1 MFKNNTPTTISTM
14 PMIFSAVNTSLK
26 MKKDAVKIKTYTIA
40 VVRGIM
46 YPRSYLA
53 MRKVYITKLAPYNK
67 RPKIA

>member
-53 MRKVYITKLAPYNK
+53 MLN
-67 RPKIA
+67 

>member
-1 MFKNNTPTTISTM
+1 MTFN
-14 PMIFSAVNTSLK
+14 AVNTSLK
-26 MKKDAVKIKTYTIA
+26 IKKDAIKIKTYTIA

-53 MRKVYITKLAPYNK
+53 MRKVYITKLVPYNK